1 MLKDFKIFNIMSF
14 FTDELKKRRH
24 YRNKDLTSIWKLI
37 IRIIL
42 FIVLILLIRFFSTG
56 GVSKFWDYILNDK
69 NKPATVIIEEMDT
82 E

>member
-14 FTDELKKRRH
+14 FTDELKKRRN

-69 NKPATVIIEEMDT
+69 NKPATVIIEETDT

>member
-1 MLKDFKIFNIMSF
+1 MSF
-14 FTDELKKRRH
+14 FTDEWKKRRD

-42 FIVLILLIRFFSTG
+42 LVLLILLVRFFSTE
-56 GVSKFWDYILNDK
+56 GVSKFWDYILHEN